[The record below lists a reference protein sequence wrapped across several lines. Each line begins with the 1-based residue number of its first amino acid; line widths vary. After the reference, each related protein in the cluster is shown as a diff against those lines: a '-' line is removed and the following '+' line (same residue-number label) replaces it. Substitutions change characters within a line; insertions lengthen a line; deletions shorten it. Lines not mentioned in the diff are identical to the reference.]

1 MSIIR
6 RDIREGMAILTWD
19 QPDSPVNIKSRAALA
34 ELALR
39 IDEAL
44 SDTAVA
50 GIVLCS
56 AKADFVVG
64 GDLAELQA
72 ARTAED
78 ACALVGDLRHT
89 LRRLES
95 AGKVAVAAIQGKAL
109 GGGLEL
115 ALACH
120 GRVAVEGAE
129 LGLPEVTL
137 GLMPGA
143 GGTQRL
149 PRLIGAETALS
160 LMTSGKSISAD
171 AALELGLVDEI
182 AALDSLVPAAI
193 ALANRLSPRQPW
205 DAGRKP
211 EPLAP
216 DALAALRKRC
226 AERSGEGDMAE
237 AAIIDTVNQGLLLKF
252 EAALDLEA
260 KAFGA
265 LVASTTA
272 KNLIRT
278 SFYAM
283 NRARSISSRPKDVAP
298 YGLST
303 VAVVGAGT
311 MGGGI
316 AFTAASA
323 GLKVRLVE
331 VSQDALDRGMQR
343 IGRTAERQIKAGR
356 LTPPQASEVLSRI
369 LPQTDYS
376 HFGDVDLAVE
386 AVVEIEAVKAQV
398 LTQLAGAM
406 RPGAPIASNTSTL
419 PISRL
424 AQFCTRPDDVI
435 GLHFFGPVERM
446 PLVEVICGRETSSQT
461 LARSLDL
468 MKRLRKVPIIVQD
481 GLGFYTSRVVAAYT
495 GEAMTLIGEGVS
507 PEVIDAAATGFGMK
521 IGPCQMNDMTGLPLL
536 IDIYSSL
543 RDESRDPAVTGD
555 RSVETLQALVAAGR
569 TGKREGFGIYDYP
582 PEGDVTAWAGL
593 SDLFPAKAAIDPAE
607 VKARLVYA
615 QVLEAA
621 RAIEEGITEPA
632 DADVGS
638 LLGWMF
644 PKWTGGTV
652 SYIDTVGVQT
662 FVVESQR
669 LATLYGG
676 RFTPPRKLVE
686 MAREQKAFYAV

>member
-6 RDIREGMAILTWD
+6 RDTREGMAILTWD

-34 ELALR
+34 ELEQR

-44 SDTAVA
+44 NDTAVL
-50 GIVLCS
+50 GIILCS
-56 AKADFVVG
+56 AKPDFVVG

-72 ARTAED
+72 VRTAED
-78 ACALVGDLRHT
+78 ACAMVRGLRRT
-89 LRRLES
+89 LRRLENG
-95 AGKVAVAAIQGKAL
+95 GKVAVAAIHGKAL

-120 GRVAVEGAE
+120 GRVAADDAE

-149 PRLIGAETALS
+149 PRLIGAEPALS
-160 LMTSGKSISAD
+160 LMTSGKSVSAN
-171 AALELGLVDEI
+171 AALKLGLVHEV
-182 AALDSLVPAAI
+182 AALDGLVSAAI
-193 ALANRLSPRQPW
+193 ALANRIAPRQPW
-205 DAGRKP
+205 DIGGKP

-216 DALAALRKRC
+216 EVLAAMRKSC
-226 AERSGEGDMAE
+226 AERSGEGDIAE
-237 AAIIDTVNQGLLLKF
+237 AAIIDTVNQGLLLEF

-323 GLKVRLVE
+323 GLQVRLVE
-331 VSQDALDRGMQR
+331 VSQAALQSGMQR
-343 IGRTAERQIKAGR
+343 IARTAERQINAGR
-356 LTPPQASEVLSRI
+356 LTPQQAEEVLSRI
-369 LPQTDYS
+369 QPQTDYRN
-376 HFGDVDLAVE
+376 FEDVDLAVE

-398 LTQLAGAM
+398 LTQLTGAM
-406 RPGAPIASNTSTL
+406 RAGAPIASNTSTL

-424 AQFCTRPDDVI
+424 AQYCSRPDDVI

-495 GEAMTLIGEGVS
+495 GEAMNLIGEGVP

-555 RSVETLQALVAAGR
+555 KSVETLQALVAAGR
-569 TGKREGFGIYDYP
+569 TGKREGQGIYDYP
-582 PEGDVTAWAGL
+582 QGEPATAWTGL
-593 SDLFPAKAAIDPAE
+593 SALFPARTVIDSGD

-662 FVVESQR
+662 FVAECQR
-669 LATLYGG
+669 LASTYGG
-676 RFTPPRKLVE
+676 RFTPSRKLVE
-686 MAREQKAFYAV
+686 MANKQQAFYAL